1 MQQYRDTDYAAVSA
15 ALHAREAKLLTQAM
29 AERMIDAAA
38 PEESYKTLLEC
49 GYAPLERC
57 TLENV
62 EHALSQARRELYR
75 EVSVLA
81 PDKRIIELFQV
92 KYDYHNA
99 KLALKSK
106 RTGEDVSRLAMDCG
120 RFDAQKVLRG
130 ETSAVSAA
138 MSRAMAQAES
148 EAGHSGDVRMA
159 ELLLDRACYEEMSAL
174 AGETGSTFLK
184 DYVALQID
192 AVNLRTLVRARR
204 MGCEDDVLAAAMLPG
219 GHIPAGQLKG
229 ARGDHL
235 SSLTHGT
242 PLDSAGELAAKLLD
256 SGGGLTEFER
266 ACDDALMSYLQRA
279 RQRFGLPRPRAR
291 HLHRGKRRAGESR
304 PPPHGEGELRHHLY
318 HRTPRRADPRGDRAP
333 ARGCFARRHPHP
345 GQGGEPR
352 HRHSGRARGCGKGRR
367 RGHFVKKEQKPY
379 GKDR

>member
-1 MQQYRDTDYAAVSA
+1 MQQYRDTDYAAISA

-29 AERMIDAAA
+29 AERMIDAAT

-62 EHALSQARRELYR
+62 EHALSKARRELYR

-81 PDKRIIELFQV
+81 PDKRIVELFQV

-106 RTGEDVSRLAMDCG
+106 RSGEDVSRLAMDCG

-148 EAGHSGDVRMA
+148 EVGHSGDLRMA

-174 AGETGSTFLK
+174 ASETGSTFLK

-192 AVNLRTLVRARR
+192 AVNLRAAHGLRGRRVRS
-204 MGCEDDVLAAAMLPG
+204 GDAAGRA
-219 GHIPAGQLKG
+219 H
-229 ARGDHL
+229 
-235 SSLTHGT
+235 
-242 PLDSAGELAAKLLD
+242 
-256 SGGGLTEFER
+256 SGGP
-266 ACDDALMSYLQRA
+266 AQR
-279 RQRFGLPRPRAR
+279 RTRRPFIVTHAR
-291 HLHRGKRRAGESR
+291 HA
-304 PPPHGEGELRHHLY
+304 
-318 HRTPRRADPRGDRAP
+318 A
-333 ARGCFARRHPHP
+333 
-345 GQGGEPR
+345 
-352 HRHSGRARGCGKGRR
+352 
-367 RGHFVKKEQKPY
+367 
-379 GKDR
+379 

>member
-1 MQQYRDTDYAAVSA
+1 MQQYRDTDY

-29 AERMIDAAA
+29 AERMIDAAT

-81 PDKRIIELFQV
+81 PDKRIVELFQI

-99 KLALKSK
+99 KLALK

-174 AGETGSTFLK
+174 ASETGSTFLK

-204 MGCEDDVLAAAMLPG
+204 MGCEDDVRRCCRADTFRRVSSKARAAIIYRRS
-219 GHIPAGQLKG
+219 HT
-229 ARGDHL
+229 ARR
-235 SSLTHGT
+235 LT
-242 PLDSAGELAAKLLD
+242 A
-256 SGGGLTEFER
+256 R
-266 ACDDALMSYLQRA
+266 AS
-279 RQRFGLPRPRAR
+279 
-291 HLHRGKRRAGESR
+291 SR
-304 PPPHGEGELRHHLY
+304 PNCWTAAG
-318 HRTPRRADPRGDRAP
+318 A
-333 ARGCFARRHPHP
+333 
-345 GQGGEPR
+345 
-352 HRHSGRARGCGKGRR
+352 
-367 RGHFVKKEQKPY
+367 
-379 GKDR
+379 

>member
-29 AERMIDAAA
+29 AERMIDAAT

-81 PDKRIIELFQV
+81 PDKRIVELFQI

-148 EAGHSGDVRMA
+148 EVGHSGDLRMA
-159 ELLLDRACYEEMSAL
+159 AEISAPGEPLGAGMFCRNDR
-174 AGETGSTFLK
+174 
-184 DYVALQID
+184 
-192 AVNLRTLVRARR
+192 RARKAGVAVR
-204 MGCEDDVLAAAMLPG
+204 RFCRSFRGRLRGPG
-219 GHIPAGQLKG
+219 KNRKKIF
-229 ARGDHL
+229 
-235 SSLTHGT
+235 
-242 PLDSAGELAAKLLD
+242 SAPDKLL
-256 SGGGLTEFER
+256 
-266 ACDDALMSYLQRA
+266 
-279 RQRFGLPRPRAR
+279 
-291 HLHRGKRRAGESR
+291 
-304 PPPHGEGELRHHLY
+304 
-318 HRTPRRADPRGDRAP
+318 
-333 ARGCFARRHPHP
+333 
-345 GQGGEPR
+345 
-352 HRHSGRARGCGKGRR
+352 
-367 RGHFVKKEQKPY
+367 
-379 GKDR
+379 

>member
-29 AERMIDAAA
+29 AERMIDAAT

-81 PDKRIIELFQV
+81 PDKRIIELFQI

-120 RFDAQKVLRG
+120 RVDAQEVLRG

-148 EAGHSGDVRMA
+148 EVGHSGRSPHGGA
-159 ELLLDRACYEEMSAL
+159 AARSRLLRGDE
-174 AGETGSTFLK
+174 
-184 DYVALQID
+184 
-192 AVNLRTLVRARR
+192 RARKR
-204 MGCEDDVLAAAMLPG
+204 DGQHVFEGLCRLA
-219 GHIPAGQLKG
+219 
-229 ARGDHL
+229 D
-235 SSLTHGT
+235 
-242 PLDSAGELAAKLLD
+242 
-256 SGGGLTEFER
+256 
-266 ACDDALMSYLQRA
+266 
-279 RQRFGLPRPRAR
+279 
-291 HLHRGKRRAGESR
+291 
-304 PPPHGEGELRHHLY
+304 
-318 HRTPRRADPRGDRAP
+318 
-333 ARGCFARRHPHP
+333 
-345 GQGGEPR
+345 
-352 HRHSGRARGCGKGRR
+352 
-367 RGHFVKKEQKPY
+367 
-379 GKDR
+379 

>member
-29 AERMIDAAA
+29 AERMIDAAT
-38 PEESYKTLLEC
+38 PEESYKALLEC

-81 PDKRIIELFQV
+81 PDKRIIELFQI

-174 AGETGSTFLK
+174 ASET
-184 DYVALQID
+184 
-192 AVNLRTLVRARR
+192 AR
-204 MGCEDDVLAAAMLPG
+204 
-219 GHIPAGQLKG
+219 
-229 ARGDHL
+229 
-235 SSLTHGT
+235 
-242 PLDSAGELAAKLLD
+242 
-256 SGGGLTEFER
+256 
-266 ACDDALMSYLQRA
+266 
-279 RQRFGLPRPRAR
+279 
-291 HLHRGKRRAGESR
+291 
-304 PPPHGEGELRHHLY
+304 
-318 HRTPRRADPRGDRAP
+318 
-333 ARGCFARRHPHP
+333 
-345 GQGGEPR
+345 
-352 HRHSGRARGCGKGRR
+352 
-367 RGHFVKKEQKPY
+367 
-379 GKDR
+379 

>member
-1 MQQYRDTDYAAVSA
+1 
-15 ALHAREAKLLTQAM
+15 
-29 AERMIDAAA
+29 
-38 PEESYKTLLEC
+38 
-49 GYAPLERC
+49 
-57 TLENV
+57 
-62 EHALSQARRELYR
+62 
-75 EVSVLA
+75 
-81 PDKRIIELFQV
+81 
-92 KYDYHNA
+92 
-99 KLALKSK
+99 
-106 RTGEDVSRLAMDCG
+106 MDCG
-120 RFDAQKVLRG
+120 CVDAQKVLRG

-148 EAGHSGDVRMA
+148 EAGHSGDLRMA

-174 AGETGSTFLK
+174 ASETGSTFLK

-279 RQRFGLPRPRAR
+279 RRTPFGPEVVAGYLGAKEAEFTAVRTILSGKIAGIAAEDIRAR
-291 HLHRGKRRAGESR
+291 
-304 PPPHGEGELRHHLY
+304 LRMSYL
-318 HRTPRRADPRGDRAP
+318 
-333 ARGCFARRHPHP
+333 
-345 GQGGEPR
+345 
-352 HRHSGRARGCGKGRR
+352 
-367 RGHFVKKEQKPY
+367 
-379 GKDR
+379 

>member
-29 AERMIDAAA
+29 AERMIDAAT

-57 TLENV
+57 MLENV

-75 EVSVLA
+75 EVSVLT
-81 PDKRIIELFQV
+81 PDKRIVELFQV

-138 MSRAMAQAES
+138 MSRAMARAES
-148 EAGHSGDVRMA
+148 EVGHSGDLRMA

-174 AGETGSTFLK
+174 ASEMGSTFLK

-204 MGCEDDVLAAAMLPG
+204 MGCEDDVFAAAMLPG

-279 RQRFGLPRPRAR
+279 RRTPFGPEVVAGYLGAKEAEFTAVRTILSGKIAGIAAEDIRAR
-291 HLHRGKRRAGESR
+291 
-304 PPPHGEGELRHHLY
+304 LRMSYL
-318 HRTPRRADPRGDRAP
+318 
-333 ARGCFARRHPHP
+333 
-345 GQGGEPR
+345 
-352 HRHSGRARGCGKGRR
+352 
-367 RGHFVKKEQKPY
+367 
-379 GKDR
+379 

>member
-1 MQQYRDTDYAAVSA
+1 MQQYRDTNYAAVSA
-15 ALHAREAKLLTQAM
+15 ALHAREAHLLTQALS
-29 AERMIDAAA
+29 ERMLEA
-38 PEESYKTLLEC
+38 PTAEESCKILIEC
-49 GYAPLERC
+49 GYPPLEHC
-57 TLENV
+57 TLEEV
-62 EHALSQARRELYR
+62 EKLLALSRAELYR
-75 EVSVLA
+75 EVAVLA
-81 PDKRIIELFQV
+81 PDKRIVELFQL

-99 KLALKSK
+99 KLALKAK
-106 RTGEDVSRLAMDCG
+106 LTGEDVSRLVIDCG
-120 RFDAQKVLRG
+120 RYDASALLRG
-130 ETSAVSAA
+130 ERGMLSSR
-138 MSRAMAQAES
+138 MGRAMAQAES
-148 EAGHSGDVRMA
+148 EVGHSGDLRMA

-174 AGETGSTFLK
+174 ASETGSTFLK

-279 RQRFGLPRPRAR
+279 RRTPFGPEVVAGYLGAKEAEFTAVRTILSGKIAGIAAEDIRAR
-291 HLHRGKRRAGESR
+291 
-304 PPPHGEGELRHHLY
+304 LRMSYL
-318 HRTPRRADPRGDRAP
+318 
-333 ARGCFARRHPHP
+333 
-345 GQGGEPR
+345 
-352 HRHSGRARGCGKGRR
+352 
-367 RGHFVKKEQKPY
+367 
-379 GKDR
+379 